1 VARAQASVEF
11 DHSRPP
17 WRLRDL
23 WRLAC
28 WGFCAAL
35 ALFIA
40 VSAAITDIGHARIQ
54 TAMSDLRETLI
65 PSGVKPVRPLDAR
78 EGRRLAETVRELSVE
93 RDALKTRIAAI
104 EHGLGG
110 VTGSIARVERAARQP
125 AWLPLPVPAPSP
137 ALVEATSSAAEPEEA
152 SPTVHASS
160 TISPPELASAPLP
173 ASNAKAEFGLD
184 LGNGTSVESLRAAW
198 TAASRRH
205 SSLLGGLGAVVQT
218 RQRGRGV
225 AVELRL
231 IAGPIP
237 TAAAAARLCAA
248 MIAAG
253 AVCAPAPFE
262 GQRLAVR

>member
-1 VARAQASVEF
+1 MT
-11 DHSRPP
+11 
-17 WRLRDL
+17 DL
-23 WRLAC
+23 
-28 WGFCAAL
+28 
-35 ALFIA
+35 
-40 VSAAITDIGHARIQ
+40 GHARIQ
-54 TAMSDLRETLI
+54 TAMSDFRGSLL
-65 PSGVKPVRPLDAR
+65 SSSAKPVRPLDAG
-78 EGRRLAETVRELSVE
+78 EVRRLAETVRELSAE
-93 RDALKTRIAAI
+93 RSALQTRLAAL
-104 EHGLGG
+104 EQGLGG
-110 VTGSIARVERAARQP
+110 VTGSIARVEKATRQP

-137 ALVEATSSAAEPEEA
+137 AAVEAAPSAAEPEDVSSA
-152 SPTVHASS
+152 VHVSS
-160 TISPPELASAPLP
+160 ISSPPPPAPE
-173 ASNAKAEFGLD
+173 SHTKVEFGLD

-205 SSLLGGLGAVVQT
+205 ASLLQGLMPRVQS
-218 RQRGRGV
+218 RERGKGV